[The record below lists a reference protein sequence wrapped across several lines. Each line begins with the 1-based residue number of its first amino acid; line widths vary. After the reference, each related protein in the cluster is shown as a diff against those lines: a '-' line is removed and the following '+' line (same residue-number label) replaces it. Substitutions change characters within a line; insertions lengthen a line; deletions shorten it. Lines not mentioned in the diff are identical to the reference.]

1 MSNVDFREIA
11 DGVATGSESKCST
24 PNANKLIRALLKAD
38 PMEVSDSICPPS
50 GPTMPAT
57 PPFAEKRRS
66 RCSTGPP
73 AVTARPPVS

>member
-38 PMEVSDSICPPS
+38 PGIIIQYLSCYPRI
-50 GPTMPAT
+50 
-57 PPFAEKRRS
+57 
-66 RCSTGPP
+66 
-73 AVTARPPVS
+73 